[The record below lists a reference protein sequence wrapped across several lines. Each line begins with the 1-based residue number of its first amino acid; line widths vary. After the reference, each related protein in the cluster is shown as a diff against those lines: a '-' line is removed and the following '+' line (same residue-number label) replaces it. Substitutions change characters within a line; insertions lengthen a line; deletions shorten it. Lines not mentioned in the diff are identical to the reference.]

1 MVWVVSPYHL
11 THQNVSNAFS
21 EPQTGDR
28 VSDRS
33 VPSFLL
39 TFHSKWSPGFYSC
52 PAHPSLYSSLLISR
66 QPSLSSFAHF
76 HPPQFRFNRQ
86 VPLRSVR
93 ASAHL
98 SLRLSQP
105 HSTLTSALPHLNSPN
120 NPYSYYV
127 CITTTVVECRLHW
140 GCNTPLIRLSNAH
153 CALISSLMNYY
164 NSLSNTYYNDYYT
177 L

>member
-1 MVWVVSPYHL
+1 ME
-11 THQNVSNAFS
+11 F
-21 EPQTGDR
+21 R
-28 VSDRS
+28 VL
-33 VPSFLL
+33 F
-39 TFHSKWSPGFYSC
+39 
-52 PAHPSLYSSLLISR
+52 
-66 QPSLSSFAHF
+66 LSSTPLALLVSSYLKTTQPFELCPLSSTTVSF
-76 HPPQFRFNRQ
+76 SRQ

-164 NSLSNTYYNDYYT
+164 NSLSNTYYNNYYT